1 MTRAEADDRYRASR
15 RDAFGG
21 SGSPARL
28 TRQHAEDG
36 SFIDGVG
43 KVAGLDAKDDLLCGD
58 TVAFSKGPDFPV
70 GRQDLAQE
78 RDDLLHATEQ
88 TIARGKELHAGD
100 GVEAS
105 CLHSLTRPH
114 EIAVS
119 RVAGD
124 DWLCCCEEMCAHW

>member
-43 KVAGLDAKDDLLCGD
+43 KVPGVDAKGDLFCGN
-58 TVAFSKGPDFPV
+58 VVSLGKRPNVRIP
-70 GRQDLAQE
+70 RQNFAQE
-78 RDDLLHATEQ
+78 RKDLSHSAVQ
-88 TIARGKELHAGD
+88 TIARGEELLVGD

-105 CLHSLTRPH
+105 CVQSLPG
-114 EIAVS
+114 EDEMDVI
-119 RVAGD
+119 RVAGVG
-124 DWLCCCEEMCAHW
+124 WWRGC